1 MHPLPLTR
9 QHRGLRSYQWT
20 WQHAMRLALLLC
32 LFWLLLWCS
41 MPHIVRG
48 WAQLLGWAWPRL
60 GLGPPDAVQLK
71 TVVSLGIPVEVVRTR
86 FFTPAP
92 NLLQWWLGAGVS
104 VALLAA
110 SWQLSRERLPLI
122 YGLRIVGFLGLFSL
136 LAYEYL
142 SAQAVSDA
150 NRLLADNMLDIGLA
164 MLWLLPAV
172 HAFVLYIFPM
182 PMLTKALATLSGLA
196 FIAVSIP
203 LQAASLAWL
212 ASECS
217 VVVAVPL
224 YMLCTFLPQ
233 VVSQLGIYGFFM
245 SLAPAPRGSTSVM

>member
-1 MHPLPLTR
+1 MTPLRMTR
-9 QHRGLRSYQWT
+9 QHRGLRSYIWT
-20 WQHAMRLALLLC
+20 WQHALHLGLLLL
-32 LFWLLLWCS
+32 LFWLALWWG

-60 GLGPPDAVQLK
+60 GLGPSHAVQIK
-71 TVVSLGIPVEVVRTR
+71 TIASLGFSTKVVRTS

-104 VALLAA
+104 AALLAVSA
-110 SWQLSRERLPLI
+110 MLSRERLPLI

-136 LAYEYL
+136 LAYEYV

-172 HAFVLYIFPM
+172 HALVLYIFPM
-182 PMLTKALATLSGLA
+182 PILTKAMATLTGLA
-196 FIAVSIP
+196 FIAISIP

-233 VVSQLGIYGFFM
+233 VMSQLGIYGFFM
-245 SLAPAPRGSTSVM
+245 SLAPAPH